1 MAKKKI
7 EDFKVN
13 VDTKKVDVH
22 VEKKEGEFKAE
33 VNTEK
38 VNVKYEQGT
47 DGSDFDL
54 DSKKLDIHVKKD
66 ENGTTVEVE
75 AANGFLKKIGN
86 FISKIFVK
94 KFNK

>member
-7 EDFKVN
+7 EDFKVDL
-13 VDTKKVDVH
+13 DTKKVDVH

-38 VNVKYEQGT
+38 VDVKFEKGT

-54 DSKKLDIHVKKD
+54 DSKKIVYKD
-66 ENGTTVEVE
+66 SYFACFRSLNCY
-75 AANGFLKKIGN
+75 
-86 FISKIFVK
+86 
-94 KFNK
+94 